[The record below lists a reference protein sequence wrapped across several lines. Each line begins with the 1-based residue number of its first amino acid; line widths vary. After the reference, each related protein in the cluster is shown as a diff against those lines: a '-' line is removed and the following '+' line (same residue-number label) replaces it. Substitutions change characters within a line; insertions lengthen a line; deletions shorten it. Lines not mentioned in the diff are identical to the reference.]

1 MSSTGQA
8 VGMVV
13 GGVVGFFAGGNVALG
28 ASIGGAIGGYID
40 PPKGPKGRPPSASD
54 LAVQTAT
61 YGAPLSDGYGTYGT
75 LGNVF
80 WVEGNT
86 LRAEEHQAEGG
97 KGGAPSGPAT
107 YDIYGTFAV
116 GFGEG
121 EIDGYGRLWFGS
133 KLVCDFRSSD
143 VGTILATTE
152 NGGSITLYT
161 GSPTQLPDPRIQA
174 DMGAANTPAY
184 RGLHYIVVS
193 DWPMAD
199 YGNSLMGLQI
209 KAEIV
214 RTATFTQYA
223 KRVYVPDDLL
233 PRTTNLPGAYT
244 EYGYFNPRIDS
255 GVLLVDKS
263 NTAVG
268 YEYAYTWAVD
278 FEGHLIYKTA
288 GSVETGKFGYIGQI
302 TAGAVTYEGTVSGT
316 FKVGG
321 AEFKL
326 KTGDAN
332 NTCHGMAVGG
342 DGRLYALERVAGA
355 WLFNIYDGSDLTL
368 VSSGINY
375 PIRLGDNDISFPC
388 IPGTNVTFCVEP
400 DGVNV
405 WTAQEGGGNSNFFLC
420 GISPIG
426 DLTLTHNFN
435 TGFLGA
441 YGRMSAIVAANGL
454 CYGVNNGG
462 GFYIFDRNRII
473 NIPTVPLADIIRAR
487 CLKTGLLTSGDIN
500 VTEITQEVRGYKI
513 PTVAPVRA
521 SLEPL
526 QAAWPFDVIPN
537 GYKLKFVPRGGASVA
552 TIDIGELGCVAG
564 NDQPGVQITTIREM
578 DTQLPRE
585 VQVTYLD
592 VGREYDQNT
601 GPGAK
606 RWNTDAVNVEN
617 LELAIVMNATEAAQ
631 TEEVLL
637 YMRWLERH
645 DVSFVLPPTRSSL
658 EAADVITI
666 NSPTATY
673 ELRLTAIN
681 YLPDGRLECSA
692 KLNNAAVYTSTAVAQ
707 EALSPVHVLTYPG
720 ASVLQLLDIPCV
732 DSAVMDVP
740 GILTAVTG
748 YSSSWPG
755 GTLFRSDD
763 EGQTWIGVQGFNA
776 PGCTMGLATNAIGA
790 TSRYTVDHG
799 SMLNVRLLAGDLSSV
814 TQDAMLNGANH
825 FAYGAAGRWEIIA
838 AQTCTIQGDGTY
850 TLSNLMRGRFGT
862 EQYMTVHAIGDSVV
876 LLDTA
881 SVRFVGLNIATMNIS
896 RKWRPATKGRSL
908 DSTSETVAAYTGV
921 NLKPLSP
928 VDLSGHIKYDSLDY
942 VITWTPRSRTGV
954 EPFSGMATPLGET
967 SASYEVEIWNSA
979 HATLIRTI
987 YGLTIPTATY
997 TSAQQIADFGV
1008 EQQTLYVKVYQ
1019 LSSTIGRGF
1028 ALVSSITR
1036 SASNDPF
1043 NASVTVGMHFN
1054 GANNSTSFTEVTGKT
1069 VTAIGDAKIL
1079 TAQSKFNGSALYC
1092 DGTGDGVSV
1101 PNSSAVLLGNG
1112 DFTAEVFVMLSDV
1125 TSTFQSIF
1133 GVWGASGD
1141 WSWQMYHATG
1151 NIQFSFSTN
1160 GTTQVNAVVAAS
1172 GMTSNTWAH
1181 IEVVRSG
1188 ANIYVFVDG
1197 IQKGSTYNVG
1207 SSSFYAS
1214 SSALGVGIVPSSSYG
1229 PCTAYFQDFRLTKA
1243 ARHTSNFTPPAVTF
1257 RYP

>member
-1 MSSTGQA
+1 MSTAGQI
-8 VGMVV
+8 V
-13 GGVVGFFAGGNVALG
+13 GGVVGGIFGAFAGAPMLG
-28 ASIGGAIGGYID
+28 ASIGMSIGGYID
-40 PPKGPKGRPPSASD
+40 PPKGPKGNPPSASD

-61 YGAPLSDGYGTYGT
+61 YGAPLGDGDGTYGT

-80 WVEGNT
+80 WVEGNS

-97 KGGAPSGPAT
+97 KGGAPTGPST

-121 EIDGYGRLWFGS
+121 EIDGYGRIWFSS
-133 KLVCDFRSSD
+133 KLVCDYTSSD
-143 VGTILATTE
+143 MGAILATSE
-152 NGGSITLYT
+152 NGGNITLYT
-161 GSPTQLPDPRIQA
+161 GSMSQLPDDRIQA

-184 RGLHYIVVS
+184 RGLHYIVVK

-199 YGNSLMGLQI
+199 FGNSLMGLQV
-209 KAEIV
+209 KAEIINDG
-214 RTATFTQYA
+214 TISQYA
-223 KRVYVPDDLL
+223 RRLYIPSGLFD
-233 PRTTNLPGAYT
+233 PYGT
-244 EYGYFNPRIDS
+244 EYGPFNPRIES
-255 GVLLVDKS
+255 GLFKFNKNSSEYTVDYTGRVVSVIASSSDFGTPFFVGKFPSGSVVWYDQTVSIGGGSLYVGESIFKQRIGNTTDALCGAFVGDNGLLYLLM
-263 NTAVG
+263 A
-268 YEYAYTWAVD
+268 
-278 FEGHLIYKTA
+278 TA
-288 GSVETGKFGYIGQI
+288 GV
-302 TAGAVTYEGTVSGT
+302 
-316 FKVGG
+316 
-321 AEFKL
+321 
-326 KTGDAN
+326 
-332 NTCHGMAVGG
+332 
-342 DGRLYALERVAGA
+342 GRLE
-355 WLFNIYDGSDLTL
+355 IYDEHLTL
-368 VSSGINY
+368 LSTQAQSVY
-375 PIRLGDNDISFPC
+375 YDDNVISLPAL
-388 IPGTNVTFCVEP
+388 PGVDHTFCVENNGAYLWYSIIYGGDNWMLLYSIP
-400 DGVNV
+400 ASGALTQLWQYYPTAFYGTYGDQASVAAADGV
-405 WTAQEGGGNSNFFLC
+405 
-420 GISPIG
+420 
-426 DLTLTHNFN
+426 
-435 TGFLGA
+435 
-441 YGRMSAIVAANGL
+441 
-454 CYGVNNGG
+454 CYHVSNGG
-462 GFYIFDRNRII
+462 SLAIFDRARIVSSAL
-473 NIPTVPLADIIRAR
+473 VPLADIIERR
-487 CLKTGLLTSGDIN
+487 SIKSGLLESSDID
-500 VTEITQEVRGYKI
+500 VSEITQTVRGYKVSSI
-513 PTVAPVRA
+513 GPIRS

-592 VGREYDQNT
+592 VGREYDPNT

-645 DVSFVLPPTRSSL
+645 DVSFVLPPTRNNI
-658 EAADVITI
+658 EPADVITI
-666 NSPTATY
+666 IGHTATY
-673 ELRLTAIN
+673 ELRLTQIN

-692 KLNNAAVYTSTAVAQ
+692 KFNDAATYTSSAVAQ
-707 EALSPVHVLTYPG
+707 EALSPVQVLTYAG

-755 GTLFRSDD
+755 GTLYRSDD
-763 EGQTWIGVQGFNA
+763 EGQTWSGIQGFNA
-776 PGCTMGLATNAIGA
+776 PGCTIGRAINTISDA
-790 TSRYTVDHG
+790 SRYTVDHG
-799 SMLNVRLLAGDLSSV
+799 SMLNVRLLAGALSSV
-814 TQDAMLNGANH
+814 TQDVMLNGANH

-838 AQTCTIQGDGTY
+838 AQTCTLQGDGTY
-850 TLSNLMRGRFGT
+850 TLSNLLRGRFGT

-967 SASYEVEIWNSA
+967 SESYEVEIWNSA
-979 HATLIRTI
+979 YATLIRTI

-997 TSAQQIADFGV
+997 TSAQQIDDFGI
-1008 EQQTLYVKVYQ
+1008 EQESLYVKVYQ
-1019 LSSTIGRGF
+1019 LSSTVGRGF
-1028 ALVSSITR
+1028 PMVSSITR

-1043 NASVTVGMHFN
+1043 SASVTVGMHFN
-1054 GANNSTSFTEVTGKT
+1054 GANNGTTFTEVTGKT
-1069 VTAIGDAKIL
+1069 VTAIGDAKTV
-1079 TAQSKFNGSALYC
+1079 TAQSKFNGSSLYC

-1101 PNSSAVLLGNG
+1101 PNSADVLLGSG
-1112 DFTAEVFVMLSDV
+1112 DFTAEVFVRLSDITAV
-1125 TSTFQSIF
+1125 QSIF
-1133 GVWGASGD
+1133 NVWGSSGN
-1141 WSWQMYHATG
+1141 WSWGLFHYSG
-1151 NIQFSFSTN
+1151 NIQFAYSTD
-1160 GTTQVNAVVAAS
+1160 GTTQTNAVISTS
-1172 GMTSNTWAH
+1172 GISANTWVH
-1181 IEVVRSG
+1181 VEVVRSG

-1197 IQKGSTYNVG
+1197 VQSGSTYNAG
-1207 SSSFYAS
+1207 SSSFYNS
-1214 SSALGVGIVPSSSYG
+1214 SSLLGIGIVPSNSYG
-1229 PCTAYFQDFRLTKA
+1229 PCAAYFQDFRLTKA
-1243 ARHTSNFTPPAVTF
+1243 ARHTANFTPPVASF